1 MPQSDGGPAFP
12 KDHDLPGHNPV
23 YPCDICGEDHPYG
36 QEVAGYGVCSEQ
48 CAEDAL
54 RLARPDA

>member
-1 MPQSDGGPAFP
+1 MI
-12 KDHDLPGHNPV
+12 KDHDLPGHNPG
-23 YPCDICGEDHPYG
+23 YPCDICGEDHPYS

-54 RLARPDA
+54 RLAREDPDG